1 MDTRELKTALAVD
14 EWRLI
19 QGLLSNERLRLSCAE
34 KFATDV
40 DLDWWREVETAR
52 LAFVDALQAKIS
64 ALPLDDSE

>member
-1 MDTRELKTALAVD
+1 MGSRELTTALAVD

-19 QGLLSNERLRLSCAE
+19 QGLLSNERLRLSLAE

-52 LAFVDALQAKIS
+52 LAFVDSLQAKIN